1 MKHFI
6 PVLTFVMCC
15 IKCVAQTYIEPV
27 FDRCDYSELHINK
40 IEITRDTTFVHCT
53 YIAEAG
59 SWARIS
65 KDTYLYDCDK
75 HKKYTILRC
84 SGLPFTPQQRN
95 FRFGGTVPISFCFPN
110 IGNATRLDLIEDS
123 NDKAFN
129 IYGINLKEHY
139 NQSYKKSDYEHYSN
153 MSSLFDNSENDSLAI
168 QYKKQEIEAAK
179 YLFGIKS
186 IIYSCS
192 QFDLVLM
199 YDKYGDYQNAVEQMK
214 LNTELQAE
222 LHGKENADYAIQLF
236 TLGRLYFDAQN
247 YEKASILLGES
258 IALYESLGILDNGYA
273 LALSFMAYD
282 YNAKGDDK
290 HALCYR
296 QKCLNA
302 RRNMEDADKYINELY
317 NVALEIIEDKNID
330 KTRIQIIEDE
340 LSSLPSFVDSM
351 SLAFVDIYEKIAFS
365 YTLHK
370 DFDGAILY
378 CDKALALLPEIGMEN
393 SEKYAE
399 VLSEKSRYQKQ
410 AHQIHEAITTG
421 EKSKQIFEAL
431 QIKSTNYAWL
441 LSDLAGLYRDIED
454 YEKAIQLYEWACD
467 IYKGASEWL
476 SFAENLND
484 IGFCYKNKYEF
495 DKAEIYIKKGL
506 DVLSNDVT
514 AEQYVRDVISEEQKQ
529 KSISVFQDRIQRAKS
544 SNYSEL
550 ANIYSMKGEKEKAI
564 EAIKK
569 SLNILKDMPND
580 QDLYT
585 LALGTLA
592 NFYRENKQ
600 FDEAIENMRQC
611 LLFWDKLQQKQYIAA
626 EQLNLAYVYF
636 EKGDTIQSIEYAQK
650 GVSTLRS
657 NDNPLL
663 SDGLCF
669 LSVLYYKSMKYRE
682 AEACLS
688 EGLDYIITML
698 RQEIGNMSSEQKQRV
713 WNKYKNLFIEY
724 RDLMYKGEKD
734 GAKISKLYNY
744 ILFSK
749 SLLLD
754 SEIYGEDRLSTRL
767 NVTWKDIQKKLSD
780 DDIAIEFIATIDERT
795 DTMQYGAYHA
805 LVIDKDCQ
813 YPKMITLIHDK
824 GVENSTEHVSQLW
837 NPILDQYKEVKNIY
851 FSPDGVMHG
860 LPIENLYVDN
870 IGFLSD
876 KYNMYRLSSTKEL
889 VKQHE
894 KVNIKSAVLFGGLTF
909 SNVDVPDL
917 AMYEREQANLF
928 RGIKERGGF
937 DPLNY
942 TFIEVK
948 DIKDILEDEKI
959 KTSMYTREKGTE
971 EIFKE
976 LSGKK
981 INLIHLATHGMYVD
995 TEDLEIKRN
1004 ENNFG
1009 FLEFYNGKDPV
1020 REDVSLTHSFL
1031 VMSGGNMLVQREIV
1045 PSGMNDGILT
1055 AKEISKMDLAGLDL
1069 VVLSACETAHG
1080 EITVSDGILGL
1091 HRGFKKAGANT
1102 ILMSTSK
1109 VDDEAT
1115 TILMIE
1121 FYKNLM
1127 LGKSKL
1133 KSLKDAQKYLR
1144 EFDNGKYIDPKY
1156 WRPFIML
1163 DGLD

>member
-1 MKHFI
+1 MKYF
-6 PVLTFVMCC
+6 LYMLAFVMCC
-15 IKCVAQTYIEPV
+15 INCVAQTYIEPV
-27 FDRCDYSELHINK
+27 FDRADYPEYLHINK
-40 IEITRDTTFVHCT
+40 IEVTKDTTFVYCT
-53 YIAEAG
+53 YTAEAG

-65 KDTYLYDCDK
+65 KETYLYDHDK
-75 HKKYTILRC
+75 KKKYTILKC
-84 SGLPFTPQQRN
+84 SGLPFSPQQRD
-95 FRFGGTVPISFCFPN
+95 FRFEESVQIVFCFPS
-110 IGNATRLDLIEDS
+110 IGNAIRLDFVEDP
-123 NDKAFN
+123 NNEAFN
-129 IYGINLKEHY
+129 IYGINVKEHY
-139 NQSYKKSDYEHYSN
+139 ENSYKRTDWEHFSR
-153 MSSLFDNSENDSLAI
+153 MSSLFDNSGNDSLAI
-168 QYKKQEIEAAK
+168 QYKKKQIESSG
-179 YLFGIKS
+179 YIEGIKS
-186 IIYSCS
+186 VSYLYALTDLCKIFYKYGYHQDAIKTGEKVANMFETLQIKTSKYGELLSNLSTIYSNN
-192 QFDLVLM
+192 D
-199 YDKYGDYQNAVEQMK
+199 
-214 LNTELQAE
+214 
-222 LHGKENADYAIQLF
+222 
-236 TLGRLYFDAQN
+236 N
-247 YEKASILLGES
+247 YEKAIEKQEQACLIFEETSDWLSLS
-258 IALYESLGILDNGYA
+258 ESL
-273 LALSFMAYD
+273 
-282 YNAKGDDK
+282 NAMGNIYHDK
-290 HALCYR
+290 
-296 QKCLNA
+296 
-302 RRNMEDADKYINELY
+302 RN
-317 NVALEIIEDKNID
+317 
-330 KTRIQIIEDE
+330 
-340 LSSLPSFVDSM
+340 
-351 SLAFVDIYEKIAFS
+351 
-365 YTLHK
+365 
-370 DFDGAILY
+370 
-378 CDKALALLPEIGMEN
+378 
-393 SEKYAE
+393 
-399 VLSEKSRYQKQ
+399 
-410 AHQIHEAITTG
+410 
-421 EKSKQIFEAL
+421 
-431 QIKSTNYAWL
+431 TN
-441 LSDLAGLYRDIED
+441 
-454 YEKAIQLYEWACD
+454 K
-467 IYKGASEWL
+467 
-476 SFAENLND
+476 
-484 IGFCYKNKYEF
+484 
-495 DKAEIYIKKGL
+495 
-506 DVLSNDVT
+506 
-514 AEQYVRDVISEEQKQ
+514 AEQYVRKALDLLNRHDKAEEYVKNEIEQSGNYLLNSSEYYK
-529 KSISVFQDRIQRAKS
+529 VVNDRILIDKISFHETLSRILR
-544 SNYSEL
+544 E
-550 ANIYSMKGEKEKAI
+550 KGNLK
-564 EAIKK
+564 EAIKIEK
-569 SLNILKDMPND
+569 ECVSFLNELSDI
-580 QDLYT
+580 DLYIVH
-585 LALGTLA
+585 LSSLSLLYQKNG
-592 NFYRENKQ
+592 Q
-600 FDEAIENMRQC
+600 FEEAIELDEQC
-611 LLFWDKLQQKQYIAA
+611 LNFWESRGQKKETAVAKYNIAIC
-626 EQLNLAYVYF
+626 YF
-636 EKGDTIQSIEYAQK
+636 EKGDTIRAIEYAHDAVLTSRDVGDK
-650 GVSTLRS
+650 LELAV
-657 NDNPLL
+657 
-663 SDGLCF
+663 GLGF
-669 LSVLYYKSMKYRE
+669 LSILYWNRSQYRE
-682 AEACLS
+682 AENCLS
-688 EGLDYIITML
+688 EVLDYIQIML
-698 RQEIGNMSSEQKQRV
+698 QSQMKEMTSEQKQRI
-713 WNKYKNLFIEY
+713 WNKYRNYFILY
-724 RDLMYKGEKD
+724 RDIVYKGEKD
-734 GAKISKLYNY
+734 ERKLSKLYDY
-744 ILFSK
+744 VLFSK

-1080 EITVSDGILGL
+1080 EITVSDGIWGL